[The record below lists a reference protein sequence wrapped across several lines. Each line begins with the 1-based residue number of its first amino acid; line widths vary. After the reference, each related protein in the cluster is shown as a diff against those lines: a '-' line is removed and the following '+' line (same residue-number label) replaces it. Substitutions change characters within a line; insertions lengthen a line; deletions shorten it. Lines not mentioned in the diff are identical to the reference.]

1 MVGRSPAVNRGL
13 MTTALPAPISTSGRP
28 IPRRRGD
35 KHTSCIFL
43 AVHARQSQQDPM
55 YHLKPKDWIIE
66 PVAISVPAVRGSII
80 SAKATAINPKLMQWA
95 HSGFLSHS
103 VLLSFSV
110 NCSSNQRMRPAQLI
124 DQLLR
129 ELTKSPELPVQP
141 LVQAF
146 LCGVWVTLRKG
157 LLQRLLLVDVAVAS
171 LHALASDPGLSPKL
185 LRLHA
190 GTGTSPHSAPGTHDG
205 SLGSFDDSSPALT
218 FAATATAGS
227 TMCARVFPG

>member
-1 MVGRSPAVNRGL
+1 
-13 MTTALPAPISTSGRP
+13 
-28 IPRRRGD
+28 
-35 KHTSCIFL
+35 
-43 AVHARQSQQDPM
+43 M
-55 YHLKPKDWIIE
+55 YHLKSKDWIIE

-103 VLLSFSV
+103 VLLFFSV

-157 LLQRLLLVDVAVAS
+157 CCNVCCWLTS
-171 LHALASDPGLSPKL
+171 PLHLYTHWRRIRDYPRSFCVFMLALAP
-185 LRLHA
+185 LHTQHL
-190 GTGTSPHSAPGTHDG
+190 GNMMTSSI
-205 SLGSFDDSSPALT
+205 F
-218 FAATATAGS
+218 
-227 TMCARVFPG
+227 